1 MTQIAHQPDPTPA
14 PLPQEGASSDPLTP
28 SAPQAPS
35 DPQTSTPGQPSTPG
49 GTPDPGQ
56 ALQWAA
62 RPAPQGRPRE
72 RATQVKRYQTQLYLT
87 VQPGQKVVHAV
98 IVRGHSALAYTLPLS
113 TATPADEALI
123 ALVSRCRAGDNIHV
137 HSTQPDVRDAVTTP
151 SRDLR
156 RALQT
161 GNRTLNLKRTSTPRS
176 AQWADVL
183 HLQSGG
189 HLDRGLLPNQYHL
202 YVSAITDGRSTYV
215 GAVLHGTGQILLHSR
230 TLGDTDL
237 SAAELKAVQWAAA
250 ELPTHIRLDIHAS
263 AQTARTLT
271 DTTPE
276 PLTPE
281 MPALVRT
288 VSAIAKTVTDKHISP
303 FVHVRPAADTGHLR
317 ADTFARHAR
326 LGATSQF
333 TH

>member
-1 MTQIAHQPDPTPA
+1 MTQTAHQPDPTPA
-14 PLPQEGASSDPLTP
+14 PRPLEDASST
-28 SAPQAPS
+28 QAPS
-35 DPQTSTPGQPSTPG
+35 DPQTFSEPLMSTAAQPTTPAPGQV
-49 GTPDPGQ
+49 
-56 ALQWAA
+56 LQWTA
-62 RPAPQGRPRE
+62 PTAPQPRPRE
-72 RATQVKRYQTQLYLT
+72 RAAQTKRYQTQLYLT
-87 VQPGQKVVHAV
+87 VQPAQNLAHAV
-98 IVRGHSALAYTLPLS
+98 IVRGHSALAYSLPLTS
-113 TATPADEALI
+113 ATPADEALA

-137 HSTQPDVRDAVTTP
+137 HSTQPDVRDAVNAP

-161 GNRTLNLKRTSTPRS
+161 GNRTLSLKRTSTPRS
-176 AQWADVL
+176 TQWADVL

-202 YVSAITDGRSTYV
+202 YVSALTDGRSTYV

-237 SAAELKAVQWAAA
+237 CAAELKAVQWAAA

-276 PLTPE
+276 PPTPE

-288 VSAIAKTVTDKHISP
+288 VSTIAKTVTDKHINP

-317 ADTFARHAR
+317 ADTLARHAR
-326 LGATSQF
+326 LGASSQF